1 MKRSFDLLISILLLF
16 ILTIP
21 IVVISLAILFTS
33 KGPVIHWSKRIGKDN
48 IIFMMPKFRTMK
60 LDVPNVATHLLK
72 DVDNYLTPIGRF
84 MRKTSLDELPQ
95 IFSIIIGD
103 MSFVGPRPALFNQ
116 NDLISLRQKKDIH
129 TLKPGITGWA
139 QINGRDNITIKQKV
153 ELDLEYKKKKSFFF
167 DIYILWLTII
177 RVIKKEDVKH

>member
-1 MKRSFDLLISILLLF
+1 MKRIFDLFLSLNLIIILFPL
-16 ILTIP
+16 
-21 IVVISLAILFTS
+21 IVVIFFVVKTTS
-33 KGPVIHWSKRIGKDN
+33 YGPAFHFSKRIGLGNKT
-48 IIFMMPKFRTMK
+48 FMMPKFRTMK
-60 LDVPNVATHLLK
+60 LDVPNIATHLLK

-116 NDLISLRQKKDIH
+116 HDLISLRNKKDIH
-129 TLKPGITGWA
+129 TLMPGITGWA

-153 ELDLEYKKKKSFFF
+153 ELDLEYKKKKSFYF
-167 DIYILWLTII
+167 DVYILWLTLIK
-177 RVIKKEDVKH
+177 VIQKDDVKH